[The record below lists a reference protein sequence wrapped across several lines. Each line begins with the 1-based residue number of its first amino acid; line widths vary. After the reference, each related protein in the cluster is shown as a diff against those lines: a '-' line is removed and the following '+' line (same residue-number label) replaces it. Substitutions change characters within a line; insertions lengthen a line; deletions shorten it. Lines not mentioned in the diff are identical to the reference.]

1 MCVPLILCDLNT
13 MLVNPIYIS
22 KKSQAVCLT
31 LLSGRQD
38 SNLRQPGPKP
48 GTLPTALRPVCNPF

>member
-1 MCVPLILCDLNT
+1 
-13 MLVNPIYIS
+13 MLS
-22 KKSQAVCLT
+22 GLFQ

-48 GTLPTALRPVCNPF
+48 GTLPTALRPEFAAAKVRIFCDPCKFFRNNFT